1 MSNGTPTPVDNTNWL
16 VEQNRWTLYY
26 EQHLRERIAWAVE
39 YVVQHRHQPA
49 QLMKHFGSLLV
60 LLGQAH
66 PRSDL
71 HVIAVELITALH
83 PWPSRW
89 GYWRAWEEEIRFGAE
104 VAARFGKLD
113 QQAEFLAHLTHILYY
128 TARTEEVLLLGKQVL
143 LLSRASHAVLPL
155 VTAGS
160 NIILTLQELGR
171 SEEAYDLLQEI
182 SDDSV
187 LHTAPDDARIVA
199 LARLGLEKMNLLRS
213 QGHLDK
219 AVSEINQVI
228 SWLEGLVSL
237 DTDLTAQ
244 AYRNRGVVLWAK
256 GENVAAAR
264 DIQQSIELFKQIGD
278 SFSVTL
284 ASNNLGLVYWSM
296 GKLDQAEAALRP
308 SVELAE
314 RLNARWQ
321 LVQVVGNLGLVCLS
335 RGQLQQALLY
345 LERQLDLAIR
355 IGDAAQTSRAYGNRG
370 IVRLHLQEYDLAKD
384 DLEAD
389 LAFVKEE
396 GKQEALGCTYVNLSC
411 CHAGLGHREQA
422 VQLAEQGF
430 DIADKTHSV
439 ALQVVALRC
448 LAEYQPLQQQRELLQ
463 QALTLANRFQRLFD
477 EAACFLSL
485 ARLAENKEEQTTLW
499 KQGTCLLEEIGATA
513 WLAGC
518 SPSQPPRLPLLV

>member
-1 MSNGTPTPVDNTNWL
+1 MSSGTPTPVDNANWL

-26 EQHLRERIAWAVE
+26 EQHLRERLAWAVE

-49 QLMKHFGSLLV
+49 QLMKHLGSLLA
-60 LLGQAH
+60 LLSQAH
-66 PRSDL
+66 LRSDL
-71 HVIAVELITALH
+71 HPIAVELITALH
-83 PWPSRW
+83 PWPLRW
-89 GYWRAWEEEIRFGAE
+89 GYWQAWEQEIRFAAE
-104 VAARFGKLD
+104 AAARLGKLD
-113 QQAEFLAHLTHILYY
+113 QQAEFLAHLTNILYY
-128 TARTEEVLLLGKQVL
+128 TGRTEEVLLVGKQAL
-143 LLSRASHAVLPL
+143 LLSRASQAVLPL

-160 NIILTLQELGR
+160 NIILTLQELGHR
-171 SEEAYDLLQEI
+171 EEAYDLLQQI
-182 SDDSV
+182 SADSV
-187 LHTAPDDARIVA
+187 LHTAPDDAKIVA
-199 LARLGLEKMNLLRS
+199 LARLGLEKMNLLWF

-219 AVSEINQVI
+219 AVSEVNQVI
-228 SWLEGLVSL
+228 SWLETVAPS
-237 DTDLTAQ
+237 DADLTAQ

-264 DIQQSIELFKQIGD
+264 DIQQAIELFNQIGD
-278 SFSVTL
+278 SFSVTV

-335 RGQLQQALLY
+335 RGQLQQALLH
-345 LERQLDLAIR
+345 LERQLDLATR
-355 IGDAAQTSRAYGNRG
+355 IGDASQTSRAYGNRG
-370 IVRLHLQEYDLAKD
+370 IVRLHLQEYDLARD
-384 DLEAD
+384 DLEVD
-389 LAFVKEE
+389 LAFVKEK
-396 GKQEALGCTYVNLSC
+396 GKQEALGCTYVNLSR

-422 VQLAEQGF
+422 VRLAEQGL
-430 DIADKTHSV
+430 DIADKIHSA

-448 LAEYQPLQQQRELLQ
+448 LAEYQPLQQQKELLH

-477 EAACFLSL
+477 EAACLLSL
-485 ARLAENKEEQTTLW
+485 ARLGENKEEQTTLW
-499 KQGTCLLEEIGATA
+499 EQGTRLLEEAGATA